1 MTDLS
6 AVWLSVRVTLFA
18 MMLVLPL
25 GLALALLLAFRRFSG
40 KIILETVL
48 TLPLVLPPTVIG
60 YGLLLVLGHG
70 TPLGKWLNESAGVQ
84 LLFTGPG
91 IVIAAA
97 VMALP
102 LFVRT
107 AASALSA
114 VDPALLEA
122 ARLDGA
128 GHGGLLRHVLLPL
141 ASRGLLAGALLAAA
155 RALGE
160 FGATLMV
167 GGSIPGK
174 TETLPLA
181 LYNAVQ
187 SGQDRVALA
196 TALWLTLAAFLL
208 VFVVSHLHR
217 TADSW
222 HHG

>member
-6 AVWLSVRVTLFA
+6 ALWLSVRVTLGA
-18 MMLVLPL
+18 LILILPL
-25 GLALALLLAFRRFSG
+25 GLGLGLVLAFKRFPGKAALETLLA
-40 KIILETVL
+40 
-48 TLPLVLPPTVIG
+48 LPLVLPPTVIG
-60 YGLLLVLGHG
+60 YGLLLALGRG
-70 TPLGKWLNESAGVQ
+70 TPFGMWLNESVEVQ
-84 LLFTGPG
+84 LLFTTPG
-91 IVIAAA
+91 IVIAAT

-107 AASALSA
+107 ATSAFSA

-128 GHGGLLRHVLLPL
+128 GRWGLLVQVLVPL

-208 VFVVSHLHR
+208 VFLVSHLHR

-222 HHG
+222 LHG